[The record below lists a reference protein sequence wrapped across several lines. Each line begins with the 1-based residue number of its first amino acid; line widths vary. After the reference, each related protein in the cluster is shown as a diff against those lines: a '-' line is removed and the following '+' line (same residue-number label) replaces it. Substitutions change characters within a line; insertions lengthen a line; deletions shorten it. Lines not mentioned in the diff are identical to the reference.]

1 MKFLVTLAIFADL
14 NTKFLQAIPIES
26 IFAKIAI
33 NICNKV
39 LLQFAILV
47 LLYLLFFLYISDGS
61 FNFFLPKLPKQFAI
75 KFLRQY
81 SILDVSREPQD
92 SITQL
97 FQPF

>member
-47 LLYLLFFLYISDGS
+47 LLYLPFFLYTSDSS
-61 FNFFLPKLPKQFAI
+61 FDFFCQNCQNNLLPNFC
-75 KFLRQY
+75 
-81 SILDVSREPQD
+81 D
-92 SITQL
+92 SIQ
-97 FQPF
+97 